1 LKGSIPV
8 TVLWAGA
15 LLAILFNP
23 TSHAQTLHANPTAR
37 HDAQAIDGAR
47 SVEDRR
53 LSIRV
58 NGSNY
63 SLAARMF
70 HPAGVGP
77 FPLVVIN
84 HGASV
89 NIRDMKALTL
99 DDAYTGAAQWFAAQ
113 GYAVVVAL
121 RPGVGTSQGPYLET
135 TRPCAR
141 RDYIDEG
148 RTTASVEAA
157 IVQSAAA
164 LPGVD
169 PKRIVV
175 VGHSAGGFGAT
186 ALADQPP
193 PGVLGVI
200 SFAGGRGGDGHE
212 HICGGQD
219 RLVQAA
225 DVFGRANALP
235 GLWLYAAND
244 HFFPPPVAHA
254 MFQAYRTGS
263 HPKMTFIDL
272 PAFANEGHFVFGQA
286 DPSVWAEPVST
297 FLRKIG
303 AATVR

>member
-1 LKGSIPV
+1 MKGSVPN
-8 TVLWAGA
+8 TVPWAGA
-15 LLAILFNP
+15 LLAVLFAA
-23 TSHAQTLHANPTAR
+23 TSHAQTLRASPSAGDHAHATR
-37 HDAQAIDGAR
+37 GALP
-47 SVEDRR
+47 VEDRR

-63 SLAARMF
+63 SLAARVF

-84 HGASV
+84 HGATVSQ
-89 NIRDMKALTL
+89 REMRALTL
-99 DDAYTGAAQWFAAQ
+99 DDTYTEAAQWFAGQ
-113 GYAVVVAL
+113 GYVVVVAL

-148 RTTASVEAA
+148 RTTAAVEAA
-157 IVQSAAA
+157 IVRSAAT

-175 VGHSAGGFGAT
+175 VGHSAGGFGGT

-225 DVFGRANALP
+225 GVFGRANTLP

-254 MFQAYRTGS
+254 MFQAYRSGS
-263 HPKMTFIDL
+263 RPTMTFVDL
-272 PAFANEGHFVFGQA
+272 PAFGDEGHFTFGQA

-297 FLRKIG
+297 FLRQIG
-303 AATVR
+303 AARP